1 MNCCEFAPPY
11 VRAIAPYQPGKPISE
26 LARELGLNEADIVKL
41 ASNENPLGP
50 SPMALAAA
58 QDALHDMALYPD
70 GAGFAL
76 KAKLSAKL
84 GVAARQ
90 IVLGNGSNDIL
101 DMAARA
107 FLAPGTSAVYAQH
120 AFAVY
125 PIATQ
130 TVGAQGIAV
139 PAKDYGHDLA
149 AMRAAIR
156 DDTRVLWIAN
166 PNNPTGTFLPWTEI
180 EAFLATVPPQ
190 VLVVLDEAYGEYLP
204 ADVVIDATGDG
215 HVANFAGAG
224 YEQGEGND
232 ATYVQPISLYF
243 LMGGVDIGKAIA
255 FMVKDSWVW
264 QMHHTIP
271 LEDMTHENFWRQ
283 LLRWLVDGVPSAVEV
298 HTSAERVEA
307 GESVT
312 VTTDVVDKSY
322 VELNDAKVVATV
334 NTPSGK
340 AIQVPLQWTGERN
353 GQYRGTFVADETG
366 PYATSVEAVRDNT
379 KSTILSAMH
388 TRLGNDRHTEFNT
401 ACGQVERIAL
411 LRLRAILPEL

>member
-76 KAKLSAKL
+76 KAKLSEKL
-84 GVAARQ
+84 GVAANQ

-139 PAKDYGHDLA
+139 PAKNYGHDLA

-166 PNNPTGTFLPWTEI
+166 PNNPTGTFLPWAEI
-180 EAFLATVPPQ
+180 EAFLETVPPQ

-204 ADVVIDATGDG
+204 TDDRCDILAWIERFPNLLISRTFSKAYGLAGLRVGYGVGHPDVIDLLNRVRHPFNVNAPALAAAEAALD
-215 HVANFAGAG
+215 
-224 YEQGEGND
+224 
-232 ATYVQPISLYF
+232 
-243 LMGGVDIGKAIA
+243 DIE
-255 FMVKDSWVW
+255 F
-264 QMHHTIP
+264 
-271 LEDMTHENFWRQ
+271 
-283 LLRWLVDGVPSAVEV
+283 LLRSYALNSAGMAQL
-298 HTSAERVEA
+298 TA
-307 GESVT
+307 GL
-312 VTTDVVDKSY
+312 TDM
-322 VELNDAKVVATV
+322 NVATV
-334 NTPSGK
+334 PSKGNFLLAKVGDAARINAELLKRGVIVRPVANYGLPEFLRVSVGLAGQNTRFLD
-340 AIQVPLQWTGERN
+340 A
-353 GQYRGTFVADETG
+353 
-366 PYATSVEAVRDNT
+366 
-379 KSTILSAMH
+379 
-388 TRLGNDRHTEFNT
+388 
-401 ACGQVERIAL
+401 
-411 LRLRAILPEL
+411 LRACL